1 MEKKNYY
8 LKLDLIRIISC
19 IGVLFYHLGILKS
32 GYLAV
37 CTFFVLTG
45 YLSCVSSFQKEK
57 FSILKYYKSRFF
69 SIYVPLLLV
78 VFTTICMSSLLP
90 NIHWLTLKPETNSV
104 LLGFNNYWQLSANM
118 DYFARH
124 INSPFMHFWYIAILL
139 QFEVLFPFLFIG
151 IKKLK
156 ELSSKY
162 LMILLL
168 LLTLSGFGYFY
179 YQSTIQPIMVLYYD
193 SLTRCFSILLGIF
206 LGCFHVC
213 YQKMVSF
220 KNKILQNILFY
231 FYLILFIASFFG
243 GEKFVIPIPLMMV
256 LITLLSGR
264 LIEYGTMNE
273 SQKNPIISFLSSISY
288 EIYLVQYPV
297 IFFMQNISM
306 DYVLKIILMVLLI
319 LILSILLHYALMIR
333 KKKTLPIFIISG
345 IWVFFSVLGL
355 ILYGVEEDHTK
366 EMNAL
371 EEQLSL
377 NKEMMLHKQMDYA
390 SQFEEK
396 KTAMNQSLEEIN
408 SIIQSLD
415 SYVHMLPVV
424 GVGDSVMLGAVP
436 NLYATFPNGY
446 FDAGVSRTDW
456 EAGKIL
462 QSLKYNGI
470 LGDPIIINLG
480 TNGQC
485 GEKCR
490 LEILSICENRNIFW
504 VNVINDWEV
513 HVNDDLA
520 SFAERN
526 AHVHLIDWAGYANGH
541 MEYFI
546 SDGIHLTSVGREA
559 YASFLYQSLYDYYLK
574 EYTSRKERI
583 ENTYYSELNQKT
595 LLQESFNQ

>member
-1 MEKKNYY
+1 
-8 LKLDLIRIISC
+8 
-19 IGVLFYHLGILKS
+19 
-32 GYLAV
+32 
-37 CTFFVLTG
+37 
-45 YLSCVSSFQKEK
+45 
-57 FSILKYYKSRFF
+57 
-69 SIYVPLLLV
+69 
-78 VFTTICMSSLLP
+78 
-90 NIHWLTLKPETNSV
+90 
-104 LLGFNNYWQLSANM
+104 
-118 DYFARH
+118 
-124 INSPFMHFWYIAILL
+124 
-139 QFEVLFPFLFIG
+139 
-151 IKKLK
+151 
-156 ELSSKY
+156 
-162 LMILLL
+162 
-168 LLTLSGFGYFY
+168 
-179 YQSTIQPIMVLYYD
+179 
-193 SLTRCFSILLGIF
+193 
-206 LGCFHVC
+206 
-213 YQKMVSF
+213 
-220 KNKILQNILFY
+220 
-231 FYLILFIASFFG
+231 
-243 GEKFVIPIPLMMV
+243 
-256 LITLLSGR
+256 
-264 LIEYGTMNE
+264 
-273 SQKNPIISFLSSISY
+273 
-288 EIYLVQYPV
+288 
-297 IFFMQNISM
+297 
-306 DYVLKIILMVLLI
+306 
-319 LILSILLHYALMIR
+319 
-333 KKKTLPIFIISG
+333 
-345 IWVFFSVLGL
+345 
-355 ILYGVEEDHTK
+355 
-366 EMNAL
+366 MNAL

-520 SFAERN
+520 SFADRN
-526 AHVHLIDWAGYANGH
+526 AHVHLIDWAGYASGH

-546 SDGIHLTSVGREA
+546 SDGIHLTGIGRDA
-559 YASFLYQSLYDYYLK
+559 YASFLYQSIYDYYLK
-574 EYTSRKERI
+574 EYTSRKEKI

-595 LLQESFNQ
+595 LFYGNDLLINSFSYLKDSFGEENVIVQSIEDYTVMIQDIQERIQQKELPNTVVFVFDSSFEWKKEQLQELGEIGKDYMFYLVSIQDIDSPLENLVFHPKEENLMVDGIHLTDSGNEAFSSFLYRKIKKKD

>member
-37 CTFFVLTG
+37 CTFFALTG

-57 FSILKYYKSRFF
+57 FSILEYYKSRFF

-213 YQKMVSF
+213 YQRMVSF
-220 KNKILQNILFY
+220 KNKIIQNILFY
-231 FYLILFIASFFG
+231 LYLILFIASFFV

-273 SQKNPIISFLSSISY
+273 SQRNPIISFLSSISY

-297 IFFMQNISM
+297 IFFMQNVSM
-306 DYVLKIILMVLLI
+306 DYVLKIVLMIVLI
-319 LILSILLHYALMIR
+319 VILSIL
-333 KKKTLPIFIISG
+333 F
-345 IWVFFSVLGL
+345 
-355 ILYGVEEDHTK
+355 
-366 EMNAL
+366 
-371 EEQLSL
+371 
-377 NKEMMLHKQMDYA
+377 
-390 SQFEEK
+390 
-396 KTAMNQSLEEIN
+396 
-408 SIIQSLD
+408 
-415 SYVHMLPVV
+415 
-424 GVGDSVMLGAVP
+424 
-436 NLYATFPNGY
+436 GY
-446 FDAGVSRTDW
+446 
-456 EAGKIL
+456 
-462 QSLKYNGI
+462 
-470 LGDPIIINLG
+470 
-480 TNGQC
+480 
-485 GEKCR
+485 
-490 LEILSICENRNIFW
+490 
-504 VNVINDWEV
+504 
-513 HVNDDLA
+513 
-520 SFAERN
+520 
-526 AHVHLIDWAGYANGH
+526 
-541 MEYFI
+541 
-546 SDGIHLTSVGREA
+546 
-559 YASFLYQSLYDYYLK
+559 
-574 EYTSRKERI
+574 
-583 ENTYYSELNQKT
+583 
-595 LLQESFNQ
+595 